1 MNFFRPYVF
10 ALALFA
16 LPSSLLAAEGTRAPD
31 NPMLSEARAAFAEG
45 RAQMAEGRYREAITK
60 FRQAAQVKETP
71 GLRYYI
77 AYCLEQLDELIEA
90 KAEYERAAELLK
102 DFEAG
107 DVRELLPEARARVDR
122 SLASLQVEGLAPDDQ
137 AFVDG
142 NAIRPGVPAFLNPGS
157 HEVVVRSSSGQTST
171 TMVQL
176 GRGETRK
183 LVPKAPEANPLGK
196 TTTEPMPATA
206 VEASNPTKKILFWT
220 SVGVAALGAGAFTT
234 GLILREDYAVQA
246 NELRRDLFESEGTDT
261 PCDGKA
267 SALPA
272 KCEELASAVSSA
284 NTFEKVA
291 IAGGIG
297 LGVGVTSALLIHYLW
312 PDAPSQVEAHISPQ
326 SFGLTLR
333 TSF

>member
-1 MNFFRPYVF
+1 MKSIRSYVF
-10 ALALFA
+10 AVALAT
-16 LPSSLLAAEGTRAPD
+16 LPSSLLAAEGRSSD

-122 SLASLQVEGLAPDDQ
+122 SLASLQIDGLSSGDQ
-137 AFVDG
+137 AFIDG
-142 NAIRPGVPAFLNPGS
+142 NAVRQGVPIFLNPGS
-157 HEVVVRSSSGQTST
+157 HEVVVRASGGQSSIASI
-171 TMVQL
+171 QL

-183 LVPKAPEANPLGK
+183 FIPEAP
-196 TTTEPMPATA
+196 PRVPSAVPAREMETPQA
-206 VEASNPTKKILFWT
+206 VEADSSPKVILFWT
-220 SVGVAALGAGAFTT
+220 SLGVAALGAGTLAT
-234 GLILREDYAVQA
+234 GLILREDYAIQA
-246 NELRRDLFESEGTDT
+246 NQIRTELIESEGTSS
-261 PCDGKA
+261 PCSSNA
-267 SALPA
+267 SRPPQCAD
-272 KCEELASAVSSA
+272 LASAVNSTQ
-284 NTFEKVA
+284 TFETVA
-291 IAGGIG
+291 IAGGVG
-297 LGVGVTSALLIHYLW
+297 LGVGVTSALLIHFLW
-312 PDAPSQVEAHISPQ
+312 PNAAQKVEVNLSPQ
-326 SFGLTLR
+326 SFALTLR